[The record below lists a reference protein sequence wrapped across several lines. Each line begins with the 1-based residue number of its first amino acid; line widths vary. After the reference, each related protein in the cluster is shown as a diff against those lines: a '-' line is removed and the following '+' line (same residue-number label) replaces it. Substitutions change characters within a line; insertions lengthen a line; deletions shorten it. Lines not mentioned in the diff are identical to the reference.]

1 MNVRIAINREDEA
14 LFDKS
19 MCLNLERPI
28 IDGGLRC
35 VHVVRTKR
43 CVASSH
49 SLDLHLMVT
58 INRKILRSRL
68 IVTVITP

>member
-1 MNVRIAINREDEA
+1 MNGRIAINGEDEA
-14 LFDKS
+14 SFDELV
-19 MCLNLERPI
+19 CLNRERPI

-35 VHVVRTKR
+35 VHVVCTKR

-58 INRKILRSRL
+58 INQKILRSRL

>member
-1 MNVRIAINREDEA
+1 MNGCIAINGEDEA
-14 LFDKS
+14 SFDES
-19 MCLNLERPI
+19 VCFNRERPI

-43 CVASSH
+43 CVASSY
-49 SLDLHLMVT
+49 SLDLHVMVT
-58 INRKILRSRL
+58 INRMILRSRL